1 MGRYQQLVWARI
13 LVISSFGAITLLS
26 CTNATLVRAETKQ
39 SDFTLRADGD
49 QTFETLV
56 QQAESLAS
64 RSIKQGFAEK
74 SSVTEVSVMIM
85 GERNGQ
91 EVPLLLSRVSRSSWR
106 AEPRVKRWSI
116 YFDRAAILLGFLK
129 PQNSQNRLPSSSDKP
144 SIIKRFPVF
153 RDD

>member
-13 LVISSFGAITLLS
+13 LVVSSFGAINLLS
-26 CTNATLVRAETKQ
+26 CTNATPVKAETKQ

-64 RSIKQGFAEK
+64 KLIKQGFAEK
-74 SSVTEVSVMIM
+74 SSVTEVSVTIM

-91 EVPLLLSRVSRSSWR
+91 EVPLLLSRVSRSSWQT
-106 AEPRVKRWSI
+106 EPKIQRWSV
-116 YFDRAAILLGFLK
+116 YFDRAARLLGFVQPQS
-129 PQNSQNRLPSSSDKP
+129 PQNTLPSSSAKP
-144 SIIKRFPVF
+144 KIKKFPVF